1 MDQPI
6 IIGLAVIVFLGIT
19 AQWLAWRLRLPAI
32 LLLLLFGLLIGPVT
46 GFLDPDKLFGDLLF
60 PYVSVSVAIILFE
73 GGLSLRINEL
83 RGVEGVVR
91 LLISV
96 GALITWAI
104 VAFAAHTILNLELQL
119 AVLLGAI
126 LVVTGP
132 TVIIPLLR
140 QARPSR
146 HVSSILK
153 WEGILIDPIGA
164 TLAVLVF
171 DGILEGGPEESFT
184 FVSIALGVVVT
195 LLVGILVGAV
205 FAFVLIQFL
214 KRNWIATFLETAV
227 ALMLML
233 AAFAISNELRSESG
247 LMAVT
252 MMGIILANQRQA
264 NISHIS
270 SFKEELGV
278 LLLSALFIV
287 LAARVNLDALLRVV
301 WQEIA
306 FLVVIILVA
315 RPVSVFVSSLFSK
328 LQMREKIYIAAIA
341 PRGIVA
347 VAVASLF
354 AIELEEV
361 GFAGAEQLVNNTFT
375 VVVATVLFYSI
386 LARPMAK
393 WLDLTEKHPQGT
405 IIVGAHHWAR
415 QIAAAIQEAG
425 ISVCLVDTNGRHI
438 ENAQSAGLP
447 AIQDSI
453 MADGILDDLPLES
466 AGRVLALTDNGEL
479 NALAAL
485 RFSKWFGSENVFQL
499 VPSQAGDP
507 QHITET
513 LRGRLLF
520 GDKITFSELERQY
533 YSGSQVVLIKVNA
546 LETLTTL
553 KERGIPVVVLFVVTK
568 DGRLEVSTADRPL
581 MPKAGDGVIILVAQS
596 SESLPAADSDGAVF
610 TPALEGIV

>member
-6 IIGLAVIVFLGIT
+6 IIGLAIIVFLGIS

-32 LLLLLFGLLIGPVT
+32 LLLLLFGLLIGPVF
-46 GFLDPDKLFGDLLF
+46 GILDPDQLLGDLLF

-73 GGLSLRINEL
+73 GGLSLRLNEL

-104 VAFAAHTILNLELQL
+104 LAFAAYTILKLDIQL

-140 QARPSR
+140 QARPSG
-146 HVSSILK
+146 HVGSILK

-171 DGILEGGPEESFT
+171 DGIIHGGPENQLT
-184 FVSIALGVVVT
+184 FISIALGVVVT
-195 LLVGILVGAV
+195 LLVGTLVGAA
-205 FAFVLIQFL
+205 FAFVLVQFL
-214 KRNWIATFLETAV
+214 KRNWIASFLETAV
-227 ALMLML
+227 ALMAVL
-233 AAFAISNELRSESG
+233 AAFAISNELSPESG

-252 MMGIILANQRQA
+252 MMGIILANQKQA
-264 NISHIS
+264 NISHIT

-287 LAARVNLDALLRVV
+287 LAARVNLGALLQVV
-301 WQEIA
+301 WQEVA
-306 FLVVIILVA
+306 FLAIIILVA
-315 RPVSVFVSSLFSK
+315 RPVSVFVSTLFSK
-328 LQMREKIYIAAIA
+328 LQRREKVYIAAIA

-354 AIELEEV
+354 AIELEEA
-361 GFAGAEQLVNNTFT
+361 GFGGADLLVNNTFS
-375 VVVATVLFYSI
+375 VVVATVLIYSI
-386 LARPMAK
+386 IARPLAK

-425 ISVCLVDTNGRHI
+425 IDVWLVDTNGRHI
-438 ENAQSAGLP
+438 ENAVNAGLP
-447 AIQDSI
+447 GIQDSI
-453 MADGILDDLPLES
+453 MADGILDDLPLEG
-466 AGRVLALTDNGEL
+466 AGRLLAITDNGEL
-479 NALAAL
+479 NALSAL
-485 RFSKWFGSENVFQL
+485 RFSEWFGSRNVFQL

-507 QHITET
+507 QHITEG

-520 GDKITFSELERQY
+520 GEDMTFNELERQY
-533 YSGSQVVLIKVNA
+533 YSGSQIVLIKKNA
-546 LETLTTL
+546 LEYVSSLL
-553 KERGIPVVVLFVVTK
+553 EDGIPVVVLFVLAK
-568 DGRLEVSTADRPL
+568 DGRLRISTADKPL
-581 MPKAGDGVIILVAQS
+581 VPGPDEGAIILVAQPTKTLPD
-596 SESLPAADSDGAVF
+596 SEINDEIY
-610 TPALEGIV
+610 TPALNGIV

>member
-425 ISVCLVDTNGRHI
+425 ISVWLVDTNGRHI

-447 AIQDSI
+447 AIQESI

>member
-425 ISVCLVDTNGRHI
+425 ISVWLVDTNGRHI

-520 GDKITFSELERQY
+520 GEKITFSELERQY

>member
-425 ISVCLVDTNGRHI
+425 ISVWLVDTNGRHI

>member
-425 ISVCLVDTNGRHI
+425 MSVWLVDTNGRHI

-520 GDKITFSELERQY
+520 GEKITFSELERQY

>member
-287 LAARVNLDALLRVV
+287 LAARVNLDALVRVV

-425 ISVCLVDTNGRHI
+425 ISVWLVDTNGRHI

>member
-287 LAARVNLDALLRVV
+287 LAARVNLDALVRVV

-425 ISVCLVDTNGRHI
+425 ISVWLVDTNGRHI

-520 GDKITFSELERQY
+520 GEKITFSELERQY

-610 TPALEGIV
+610 TPAFEGIV